1 MGKHSIG
8 KTIASLRK
16 SKGWTQ
22 VELAEKLDISDKT
35 ISKWESE
42 AGMPEISQLPA
53 LSKLFDVSIDFLMTG
68 KIDEMISLDDM
79 DSVKRMFYL
88 IKNDDAENYI
98 KYGYTATTYF
108 NDFDSANSAIASI
121 IENKSTKIFN
131 ACVQNG
137 IKCKQSP
144 YHQYALVGAMYDHID
159 TLIKMACDSD
169 CLEFLEAI
177 DFLSFAVGDKTQQ
190 LKSNDL
196 GHRKYRPYDPNTA
209 YLVSPEVFE
218 YIFNSS
224 TVSNRIIEYI
234 STYRTFQPNS
244 IKYGTSGGNRD
255 DIIGIF
261 YHLEQNIIEQLYKTR
276 RFELLN
282 NYIQQI
288 SSDAAHTLGFFNK
301 ATAGRDISYSLQ
313 NGYLLRND
321 DTGYYGRTTIIG
333 KLIAI
338 DKQMIELAISNLDDR
353 WANIF
358 IAYNR
363 KIIEELNAARKSFS
377 CKNIFAPNTS
387 ELNALFDEAK
397 RQKRIRKIKENSS
410 ITDKQ
415 RREQLFEEDALS
427 ISDAIKADDYD
438 LFAKFPEEKTNAVT
452 LSDIANADC
461 NDIRFYI
468 HALNVDDSSQ
478 NLNDALKS
486 VLEKHFD
493 RYDIL
498 DALLSAGATI
508 DDNIAITNILKQ
520 NVALHLSDKET
531 PSANIEV
538 DNNASKDALIKSLK
552 EGKSEYVVVNL
563 TMALECKL
571 KNKLAE
577 HNMDLIDMIDK
588 AHDLNEISDFE
599 CKMLHNLRKARNG
612 ILHQSGKFYYTE
624 PIIKTWIKIVYSL

>member
-8 KTIASLRK
+8 KTIANLRK

-98 KYGYTATTYF
+98 KYGYTATTSF
-108 NDFDSANSAIASI
+108 ADFDSANSAIASI

-196 GHRKYRPYDPNTA
+196 GHRKHRPYDPNTA

-234 STYRTFQPNS
+234 STYRAFQPNS
-244 IKYGTSGGNRD
+244 IKYGGFADRD

-282 NYIQQI
+282 NYMQQI

-363 KIIEELNAARKSFS
+363 KIIEGLNAARRSFS

-427 ISDAIKADDYD
+427 ISDAIKSDDYD

-452 LSDIANADC
+452 LLDIANADC

-486 VLEKHFD
+486 VLEKHFN

-508 DDNIAITNILKQ
+508 DGNIVITNILKQ
-520 NVALHLSDKET
+520 NVALHFNGIET
-531 PSANIEV
+531 SAANIEI
-538 DNNASKDALIKSLK
+538 DDSATKDTLLKSLK
-552 EGKSEYVVVNL
+552 DGKLEFVIVNL
-563 TMALECKL
+563 TMVLERKL
-571 KNKLAE
+571 KSKLAE
-577 HNMDLIDMIDK
+577 QSSDLIDMIDK

>member
-1 MGKHSIG
+1 MDKHSIG

-98 KYGYTATTYF
+98 KYGYTSTTYF
-108 NDFDSANSAIASI
+108 NDFDSAHSAIASI

-137 IKCKQSP
+137 IKRKPTTHPQCTF
-144 YHQYALVGAMYDHID
+144 VGAMYDHID

-190 LKSNDL
+190 LKSNDIRYYNR
-196 GHRKYRPYDPNTA
+196 HTCDPNTA

-224 TVSNRIIEYI
+224 TVSNRIIEYV
-234 STYRTFQPNS
+234 STYRAFQPNS
-244 IKYGTSGGNRD
+244 IKYGTSAGNWH
-255 DIIGIF
+255 DINGIF
-261 YHLEQNIIEQLYKTR
+261 YHLEQNIIEQLYKMR

-301 ATAGRDISYSLQ
+301 ATAGQDISYSLQ
-313 NGYLLRND
+313 NGYLLRN

-397 RQKRIRKIKENSS
+397 RQKRIRKIKGNSS

-427 ISDAIKADDYD
+427 ISDAIKAGDYD

-508 DDNIAITNILKQ
+508 DGNIVITNILKQ
-520 NVALHLSDKET
+520 NVALHFNGIET
-531 PSANIEV
+531 STANIEI
-538 DNNASKDALIKSLK
+538 DDSATKDTLLKSLK
-552 EGKSEYVVVNL
+552 DGKLEFVIVNL
-563 TMALECKL
+563 TMVLERKL
-571 KNKLAE
+571 KSKLAE
-577 HNMDLIDMIDK
+577 QSSDLIDMIDK

>member
-88 IKNDDAENYI
+88 IKNDDAENYT

-108 NDFDSANSAIASI
+108 ADFDSANSAIASI

-137 IKCKQSP
+137 IKRKPSP
-144 YHQYALVGAMYDHID
+144 YPQYTLVGAMYDHID

-234 STYRTFQPNS
+234 STYRAFQPNS
-244 IKYGTSGGNRD
+244 IKYGTSVADWDN
-255 DIIGIF
+255 IIGIF

-321 DTGYYGRTTIIG
+321 DTGYYDRTTIIG

-363 KIIEELNAARKSFS
+363 KIKEGLYAARKSFS
-377 CKNIFAPNTS
+377 CKSIFAPNTS

-427 ISDAIKADDYD
+427 ISDAIKSDDYD

-498 DALLSAGATI
+498 DALLSAGAII

-520 NVALHLSDKET
+520 NVALHFNGKET
-531 PSANIEV
+531 SASNIEI
-538 DNNASKDALIKSLK
+538 DDSATKDALLKSLK
-552 EGKSEYVVVNL
+552 DGKLEFVIVNL
-563 TMALECKL
+563 TMVLERKL
-571 KNKLAE
+571 KSKLAE
-577 HNMDLIDMIDK
+577 QSSDLIDMIDK
-588 AHDLNEISDFE
+588 THDLNEISDFE

-624 PIIKTWIKIVYSL
+624 PIIKTWIRIVYSL

>member
-98 KYGYTATTYF
+98 KYGYTSTTYF
-108 NDFDSANSAIASI
+108 DDFDSANSAIAGI

-137 IKCKQSP
+137 IKRKPSP
-144 YHQYALVGAMYDHID
+144 YHQYTLVGAMYDHID

-169 CLEFLEAI
+169 CLEFLDAI

-190 LKSNDL
+190 LKSNDIRYYNR
-196 GHRKYRPYDPNTA
+196 HTCDPNTA

-218 YIFNSS
+218 YIYNSS
-224 TVSNRIIEYI
+224 TVSNRIIEYV
-234 STYRTFQPNS
+234 STYRAFQANS
-244 IKYGTSGGNRD
+244 IKYGTSVTDWD

-288 SSDAAHTLGFFNK
+288 NSDVVNTLESFNK
-301 ATAGRDISYSLQ
+301 ATAERHISYSLQ
-313 NGYLLRND
+313 NSYLLRN

-358 IAYNR
+358 IDHNR
-363 KIIEELNAARKSFS
+363 KIVEGLDAARQSFA
-377 CKNIFAPNTS
+377 CENIFAPNTS

-397 RQKRIRKIKENSS
+397 HQKRIRKIKENSS

-486 VLEKHFD
+486 VLEKRFD

-531 PSANIEV
+531 PIANIEV
-538 DNNASKDALIKSLK
+538 DNNTSKDALIKSLR

-599 CKMLHNLRKARNG
+599 CKMLHNLRKARNV

-624 PIIKTWIKIVYSL
+624 PIIKAWIKIVYSL

>member
-98 KYGYTATTYF
+98 KYGYTSTTYF

-137 IKCKQSP
+137 IERKPTTHSQCTF
-144 YHQYALVGAMYDHID
+144 VGAMYDHID

-169 CLEFLEAI
+169 CLEFLDAI

-190 LKSNDL
+190 LKSNDIRYYNR
-196 GHRKYRPYDPNTA
+196 HTCDPNTA

-224 TVSNRIIEYI
+224 TVSNRIIEYV
-234 STYRTFQPNS
+234 STYRAFQPNS
-244 IKYGTSGGNRD
+244 IKYGTSAGNWH
-255 DIIGIF
+255 DINGIF

-313 NGYLLRND
+313 NGYLLRN